1 MWAHL
6 VQKSASVSRH
16 HAGSALR
23 GLFHLIYPPACAH
36 CHVRVAS
43 HHALC
48 AQCWGDMRLID
59 KPYCPVL
66 GLPFAHDPGEGMVSP
81 QAIAHPPVFDR
92 LRSVALHEGVARHLV
107 HDLKYRDR
115 VDLAPMM
122 AGWML
127 RAASVEIAACD
138 AIVCVPLHRM
148 RIFRRMFNQSA
159 ELARHV
165 ALQSGKPFFAEA
177 LVRRKRTQQ
186 QVGLTANQRSLN
198 VRGAFG
204 VPAGLED
211 LVFGKRLVLVD
222 DVYTTGATVSAATTA
237 LKKAG
242 AQDVTVLTFAR
253 ALAGPI

>member
-36 CHVRVAS
+36 CHARVAS

-127 RAASVEIAACD
+127 RAASVEIVACD

-165 ALQSGKPFFAEA
+165 ARQSGKPFFAEV

>member
-1 MWAHL
+1 M
-6 VQKSASVSRH
+6 QKSASVSRH
-16 HAGSALR
+16 HAGLALR
-23 GLFHLIYPPACAH
+23 GLFHLIYPLACAH
-36 CHVRVAS
+36 CHARVAS

-48 AQCWGDMRLID
+48 AACWGGMRLID
-59 KPYCPVL
+59 KPFCPVL

-127 RAASVEIAACD
+127 RAAFPEIAAAD

-148 RIFRRMFNQSA
+148 RMFRRMFNQSA
-159 ELARHV
+159 ELARHL
-165 ALQSGKPFFAEA
+165 ARQSGKPFLADV

-198 VRGAFG
+198 VRGAFE
-204 VPAGLED
+204 VPDARQD

>member
-16 HAGSALR
+16 HAATMLR
-23 GLFHLIYPPACAH
+23 GLFDLVYPPACAH
-36 CHVRVAS
+36 CHGHVAS

-48 AQCWGDMRLID
+48 ARCWGEMRLVE

-122 AGWML
+122 AGWMV
-127 RAASVEIAACD
+127 RAASAEIAAAD
-138 AIVCVPLHRM
+138 AILSVPLYRM

-165 ALQSGKPFFAEA
+165 ARQTDKPFLAEA

-198 VRGAFG
+198 VRGAFS
-204 VPAGLED
+204 VPEGCED

-242 AQDVTVLTFAR
+242 AADVTILTFAR

>member
-6 VQKSASVSRH
+6 VQKGASVSRY
-16 HAGSALR
+16 HAGAALR
-23 GLFHLIYPPACAH
+23 GLFHVVYPPACAH
-36 CHVRVAS
+36 CHVHVSR
-43 HHALC
+43 HNALC
-48 AQCWGDMRLID
+48 AECWGALRLIER
-59 KPYCPVL
+59 PYCPIL

-92 LRSVALHEGVARHLV
+92 LRSVALHEGIARHLV
-107 HDLKYRDR
+107 HELKYRDR

-127 RAASVEIAACD
+127 RAALPEVECAD
-138 AIVCVPLHRM
+138 AIVAVPLHRM
-148 RIFRRMFNQSA
+148 RLFRRMFNQSA
-159 ELARHV
+159 ELARH
-165 ALQSGKPFFAEA
+165 LSRLSGKAFLPEA

-198 VRGAFG
+198 VRGAFD
-204 VPAGLED
+204 VPKGYED

-222 DVYTTGATVSAATTA
+222 DVYTTGATVSAATSA

-242 AQDVTVLTFAR
+242 AADVTVLTFAR

>member
-16 HAGSALR
+16 HAATMLR
-23 GLFHLIYPPACAH
+23 GLFHLVYPPACAH
-36 CHVRVAS
+36 CHGHVAS

-48 AQCWGDMRLID
+48 PRCWGEMRLIE

-122 AGWML
+122 AGWMV
-127 RAASVEIAACD
+127 RAASAEIAAAD
-138 AIVCVPLHRM
+138 AILSVPLHRM

-165 ALQSGKPFFAEA
+165 ASQSDKPFLAEA

-198 VRGAFG
+198 VRGAFS
-204 VPAGLED
+204 VPEGCED

-222 DVYTTGATVSAATTA
+222 DVYTTGATVSAATAA

-242 AQDVTVLTFAR
+242 AADVTILTFAR